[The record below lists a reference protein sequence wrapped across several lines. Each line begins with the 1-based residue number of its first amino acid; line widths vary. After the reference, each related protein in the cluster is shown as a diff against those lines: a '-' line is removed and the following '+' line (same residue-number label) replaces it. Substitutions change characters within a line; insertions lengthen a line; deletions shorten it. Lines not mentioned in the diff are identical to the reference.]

1 MDALI
6 GEFAQDDAEDQMVIR
21 RQDGSL
27 LLDGLIPIID
37 LKDVLEIRTLQ
48 DEEEGRYQTLNG
60 LLMYELGKI
69 PQTADVVE
77 AVGWRLEIVDLD
89 GKRVD
94 KVLAQKIPYE
104 ESEDELQD

>member
-1 MDALI
+1 
-6 GEFAQDDAEDQMVIR
+6 
-21 RQDGSL
+21 
-27 LLDGLIPIID
+27 
-37 LKDVLEIRTLQ
+37 
-48 DEEEGRYQTLNG
+48 
-60 LLMYELGKI
+60 MYELGKI

-77 AVGWRLEIVDLD
+77 VAGWRLEIVDMD